1 MRYGRIVQESLP
13 KIKATLEDA
22 VAEWGLI
29 AIIFLATLSAFGLGR
44 LSALEEAR
52 PPVAILQASEAAA
65 PREMVMGGM
74 LVASKKGTSYYF
86 PWCSGAS
93 AIAPQNQVWYTSEA
107 AAKKAGLRPAKNC
120 KGLQ

>member
-1 MRYGRIVQESLP
+1 MNIQETWV
-13 KIKATLEDA
+13 KIKSLSEDA

-29 AIIFLATLSAFGLGR
+29 AIVFLATLSAFGLGR

-52 PPVAILQASEAAA
+52 PPVAILQASESAA

-74 LVASKKGTSYYF
+74 LVASKKGSTYYF

-107 AAKKAGLRPAKNC
+107 AAKKAGLKPAKNC
-120 KGLQ
+120 KGLQQ